1 MYKSI
6 SIRNKNVSV
15 RFHERRIGIISDEQ
29 LLSVVTEMP
38 EAATDELVS
47 AIKKEFHAQFNK
59 DFDVSDASMAVEIW
73 GHVFTEKFADAV
85 KEMAPLKLVNSLA
98 EKISSHCDVINIGK
112 KDHDRQPFYMGF
124 ACCLLT
130 GIAAMLLRAM
140 MN

>member
-47 AIKKEFHAQFNK
+47 AIKKEYHNKFNK
-59 DFDVSDASMAVEIW
+59 DFEVADASMAVEIW
-73 GHVFTEKFADAV
+73 GHVYAESFAAAIKSLSPFGFVD
-85 KEMAPLKLVNSLA
+85 SLA
-98 EKISSHCDVINIGK
+98 DKVIGHCEVIDMGESGRDNNRFIWDRLASFKSSIAG
-112 KDHDRQPFYMGF
+112 
-124 ACCLLT
+124 LLPKT
-130 GIAAMLLRAM
+130 TA
-140 MN
+140 

>member
-73 GHVFTEKFADAV
+73 GMFLQK
-85 KEMAPLKLVNSLA
+85 N
-98 EKISSHCDVINIGK
+98 
-112 KDHDRQPFYMGF
+112 
-124 ACCLLT
+124 LL
-130 GIAAMLLRAM
+130 MQ
-140 MN
+140 